1 MSNKFNWETYEVPH
15 RWLEEEDEL
24 PQSSESFT
32 IRYLKQGATG
42 AVKTWPAAEVLLE
55 YLVQRGGLRDVR
67 DKIPAHAHGTDDVNV
82 STLRSREGDILNL
95 TNPPSRPSFHTD
107 QSQHQ
112 FEDSHSLTDP
122 ADVDPYHIVE
132 LGGGSGF
139 LSVGLSLALNDAT
152 NASPSR
158 RKARLICTDNDRS
171 TIKNMRYN
179 ITSQPSYMNINK
191 SVRIEPMDWGQDVG
205 GEKFLSAIKSQFKMQ
220 KKGRI
225 VAESESTNQ
234 EGESKEVEDDP
245 MCRLSH
251 LIASDVHYGH
261 TTLDPLSSVISAVKL
276 RNPNVIVVLLLKERT
291 PNAVSELKEQ
301 IEMKVE
307 RGLQVDE
314 QGELPMGCTR
324 YHRHRSSRLMLQDFS
339 VTVRDV
345 IHDDLDKMKMVEC

>member
-1 MSNKFNWETYEVPH
+1 MSNKFNWETYDVPH

-24 PQSSESFT
+24 PPSSESFT

-55 YLVQRGGLRDVR
+55 YLVQRGGLRHVG
-67 DKIPAHAHGTDDVNV
+67 DKIKSDIHCGK
-82 STLRSREGDILNL
+82 GDILNL
-95 TNPPSRPSFHTD
+95 TSPPSRPSFHATV

-112 FEDSHSLTDP
+112 SDDYPSETKPSELE
-122 ADVDPYHIVE
+122 PYHIVE

-139 LSVGLSLALNDAT
+139 LSVGLSLALNDMT
-152 NASPSR
+152 SASPSR

-179 ITSQPSYMNINK
+179 ITCQPSSMNINK
-191 SVRIEPMDWGQDVG
+191 SVRIEPMDWGDDVG
-205 GEKFLSAIKSQFKMQ
+205 GEKFLSAIKSQFKTQ
-220 KKGRI
+220 KKERI
-225 VAESESTNQ
+225 VPVHAVESESTNQ
-234 EGESKEVEDDP
+234 EEESKEDDP
-245 MCRLSH
+245 MCLLSH

-291 PNAVSELKEQ
+291 PNAVTELKEQ
-301 IEMKVE
+301 IEIKVE
-307 RGLQVDE
+307 RGLQVDK
-314 QGELPMGCTR
+314 QCELHMGHIGVCR
-324 YHRHRSSRLMLQDFS
+324 YHRHRSSRSKLQDFS

-345 IHDDLDKMKMVEC
+345 IHSDLEKMKMVEC